1 MINNK
6 KKECT
11 KKTKNILVNDPSLI
25 IYLKYSAKIIGKT
38 TKSPNFVAG
47 VTFSNLWIKSLD
59 STCFF
64 LLTDEL
70 LMCVKVWISG
80 NRMIR
85 SYAYPEVI
93 SHFWLTNT
101 RVWFNKHT
109 PRLKILLALFGFSY
123 KLLLV
128 YVSCTCLIAPCH
140 RRVIAE
146 M

>member
-1 MINNK
+1 MHQKNEKHSCKRPLIDNLFKIFGKDNG
-6 KKECT
+6 ER
-11 KKTKNILVNDPSLI
+11 KTQK
-25 IYLKYSAKIIGKT
+25 KT

-85 SYAYPEVI
+85 SYAYPEDI

-109 PRLKILLALFGFSY
+109 PRLKVLLALFGFSY